1 MIDTDS
7 FGDTPAAHYL
17 ARALNASGS
26 KSLARNAGRSITN
39 TAKQVGEL
47 ISAYET
53 GAIQSKTVANCLRL
67 MRQDISSNEYFGEGF
82 SELRLI
88 TRLTQ
93 NIQIGY
99 IKRAMRMCVSAKKS
113 ERVMA
118 NPTRRGARA
127 ELEGTGG
134 SVIQYFDK
142 DLKSYVTAGYY
153 TPEGEKYLQLVDCDQ
168 VQTVTSEDLHNRS
181 TARCIRLKKKHT
193 L

>member
-1 MIDTDS
+1 MIDIDS

-17 ARALNASGS
+17 ARALDESGN
-26 KSLARNAGRSITN
+26 KSFVRNAGRSITN

-47 ISAYET
+47 INAYEN

-82 SELRLI
+82 SDLRLI

-118 NPTRRGARA
+118 NPVVRGTRA
-127 ELEGTGG
+127 ELDNTGG
-134 SVIQYFDK
+134 AVIQYFDK
-142 DLKSYVTAGYY
+142 DLKSYVTAGYL
-153 TPEGEKYLQLVDCDQ
+153 TPDGEKYLQLVDCDQ
-168 VQTVTSEDLHNRS
+168 VQTVTSEDLHKRS
-181 TARCIRLKKKHT
+181 EARCIRLKKKHT